1 MRRVLL
7 ASKSPRRKELLGR
20 LLNGFDIEESR
31 VEEDSPETDPEAL
44 VRALAEEK
52 AGDVFSRNPDAVVI
66 GADTVVC
73 CAGRVLGKPQ
83 DEAQA
88 RDMVALLSG
97 RIHTVYTGV
106 CVLAEGFSRTV
117 CAATDVTFDT
127 LTAKEID
134 EYIAAGDFKDKAGA
148 YAIQGA
154 AGKHITR
161 IDGDYYNVVGL
172 PLNALYRVL
181 KEVL

>member
-1 MRRVLL
+1 MRRIIL
-7 ASKSPRRKELLGR
+7 ASKSPRRAELLGR
-20 LLNGFDIEESR
+20 LLHGFEIEESR
-31 VEEDSPETDPEAL
+31 VAETDAEKDPKKL
-44 VRALAEEK
+44 VERLAREK
-52 AGDVFSRNPDAVVI
+52 AADVFSRNPDAVVI

-73 CAGRVLGKPQ
+73 CEGRILGKP
-83 DEAQA
+83 DGAEGA
-88 RDMVALLSG
+88 REMMALLA
-97 RIHTVYTGV
+97 RRTHTVYTGV
-106 CVLAEGFSRTV
+106 CVLAQGFSREL
-117 CAATDVTFDT
+117 CEATDVTFDEMS
-127 LTAKEID
+127 AGEMD
-134 EYIAAGDFKDKAGA
+134 AYIAAGDWTDKAGA